1 MKVKYE
7 ALDGKTFDTEKDCYE
22 YERSLHNIS
31 DLVPELAMKCKY
43 APLRIHLDRYVHL
56 NGYMVDEKDC
66 RYENFIIKDK
76 DDLRSI
82 MNALRNLGYAYLADS
97 MNDLKSPV
105 DLPEVLVLVSSR
117 HDNNTYKYI
126 KFSFMNKDFQDV
138 ENYRMYVDAAI
149 KEKLG
154 NDYYEYYPDA
164 DDGID
169 D

>member
-7 ALDGKTFDTEKDCYE
+7 ALDGKTFDTEKECYE
-22 YERSLHNIS
+22 YERSLHTVS

-56 NGYMVDEKDC
+56 NGYMVEEKDC
-66 RYENFIIKDK
+66 RYENFFIKDK
-76 DDLRSI
+76 NDLRSI
-82 MNALRNLGYAYLADS
+82 MNALKDLGYGYLADS
-97 MNDLKSPV
+97 MNDLKSPIN
-105 DLPEVLVLVSSR
+105 LPEVLVLVSSR
-117 HDNNTYKYI
+117 HDNSIYKYI
-126 KFSFMNKDFQDV
+126 KFSFMYKDFQDV
-138 ENYRMYVDAAI
+138 ENYRMRIYDAV

-154 NDYYEYYPDA
+154 NDYYANA